1 MKKKYQPFLVRHAQ
15 VQKYKYNSSFRL
27 SFLIIACPSQCK
39 SISKTVCLDQFLG
52 PKKRNLKKKILTYTE
67 QNKTNV
73 LYINSRVTFDNLKN
87 SFKNSYLPFP
97 RTLNPLTRSEGAK
110 YSLG

>member
-1 MKKKYQPFLVRHAQ
+1 MQVYFKNCLFRSIFGAKKEKFE
-15 VQKYKYNSSFRL
+15 
-27 SFLIIACPSQCK
+27 
-39 SISKTVCLDQFLG
+39 
-52 PKKRNLKKKILTYTE
+52 KKKILTYTE